1 MALNDVEHCEACQN
15 HEDVVKAV
23 TDHMPD
29 EDQLYDL
36 AEVFKVFGDST
47 RIKILY
53 VLFEA
58 ELCVC
63 DIAQLLN
70 MTQSAISH
78 QLRILKQN
86 RLVKNRRDGKSVFYS
101 LADGHVKTIISRS
114 SEKAVLLQR
123 IFYIRRNKTMKKK
136 FKLMDLDC
144 ANCAAKMEDAIKKI
158 DGVNDATVS
167 FMMQKLTLDAD
178 DDRFDEILK
187 EAAEICKKVEPD
199 CKIVM

>member
-1 MALNDVEHCEACQN
+1 MALNDVEHCEAGQI

-101 LADGHVKTIISRS
+101 LADSHVKTIIS
-114 SEKAVLLQR
+114 QG
-123 IFYIRRNKTMKKK
+123 
-136 FKLMDLDC
+136 
-144 ANCAAKMEDAIKKI
+144 MEHI
-158 DGVNDATVS
+158 
-167 FMMQKLTLDAD
+167 Q
-178 DDRFDEILK
+178 E
-187 EAAEICKKVEPD
+187 
-199 CKIVM
+199 

>member
-1 MALNDVEHCEACQN
+1 MALNDVEHCEACQI

-78 QLRILKQN
+78 QQRILKQN

-101 LADGHVKTIISRS
+101 LADGHVKTIIS
-114 SEKAVLLQR
+114 QG
-123 IFYIRRNKTMKKK
+123 
-136 FKLMDLDC
+136 
-144 ANCAAKMEDAIKKI
+144 MEHI
-158 DGVNDATVS
+158 
-167 FMMQKLTLDAD
+167 Q
-178 DDRFDEILK
+178 E
-187 EAAEICKKVEPD
+187 
-199 CKIVM
+199 